1 LSHRRPVPLWYALL
15 AVVVSVLAIM
25 VANVGYTVHV
35 QREAAAA
42 QREADREADR
52 RWCGLITT
60 LDEGY
65 SVSPPQT
72 EIGRKLARDIRAL
85 RVEFGCR

>member
-1 LSHRRPVPLWYALL
+1 MSHRKPVPLWYALL
-15 AVVVSVLAIM
+15 AVVVSVLAIT
-25 VANVGYTVHV
+25 VANISYTAHV

-42 QREADREADR
+42 QRDADREADR

-72 EIGRKLARDIRAL
+72 EIGRKLARDIKSLRA
-85 RVEFGCR
+85 EFDCR